1 MAPRQLQLNRGD
13 WKQVEEAVRKLA
25 TNMGDLQ
32 IVTGTIDVL
41 KLERKEVW
49 LGGN

>member
-1 MAPRQLQLNRGD
+1 MSSGD
-13 WKQVEEAVRKLA
+13 WKQVEEAVVRKLA

-32 IVTGTIDVL
+32 IVTGTMDVL

-49 LGGN
+49 LRSN

>member
-1 MAPRQLQLNRGD
+1 MNRGD
-13 WKQVEEAVRKLA
+13 WKQVEEAVVRKLA

-32 IVTGTIDVL
+32 IVTGTMDVL

-49 LGGN
+49 LGSN

>member
-1 MAPRQLQLNRGD
+1 MNCGD
-13 WKQVEEAVRKLA
+13 WKQVEEAVVRKLA

-32 IVTGTIDVL
+32 IVTGTMDVL

-49 LGGN
+49 LGSN